1 MFSNDKN
8 IEALARLIENV
19 KRYGE
24 LRWESLQIDFVSKM
38 TLLATSLIL
47 GAVIFGIAALV
58 VVFLSFAA
66 VHFLASHVGGLAM
79 AYLIVAVGY
88 VALAFFAYILR
99 RYFLL
104 NPIARLLEGL
114 FLNNSDSTEHSST
127 SHTRHSGQRGNVYDD
142 FLD

>member
-8 IEALARLIENV
+8 IEALARLIKNV

-24 LRWESLQIDFVSKM
+24 LRWESLQLDFVSKM

-66 VHFLASHVGGLAM
+66 VHFLASHVGGLAT

-99 RYFLL
+99 RRFLL
-104 NPIARLLEGL
+104 NPIARLLEDL
-114 FLNNSDSTEHSST
+114 FLNNSDSTEHTST
-127 SHTRHSGQRGNVYDD
+127 SHTRHSEQRGNVYDD

>member
-8 IEALARLIENV
+8 IEALVRLVENL

-24 LRWESLQIDFVSKM
+24 LRWESLQLDFVSKM
-38 TLLATSLIL
+38 TLLATTLIL
-47 GAVIFGIAALV
+47 GAVIFGITALV

-88 VALAFFAYILR
+88 VVFAYSLR
-99 RYFLL
+99 RPLLL
-104 NPIARLLEGL
+104 NPIATLLERL
-114 FLNNSDSTEHSST
+114 FLADDHRPEDSTGSDGY
-127 SHTRHSGQRGNVYDD
+127 RAARRGEDYDY
-142 FLD
+142 L